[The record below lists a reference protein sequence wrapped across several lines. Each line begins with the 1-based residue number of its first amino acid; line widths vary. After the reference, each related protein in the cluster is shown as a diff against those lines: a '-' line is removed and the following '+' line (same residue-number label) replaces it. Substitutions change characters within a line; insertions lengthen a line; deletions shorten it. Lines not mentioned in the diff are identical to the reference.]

1 MAAVMRRDVG
11 LTKDEPQ
18 DIHKRCLAWG
28 NWARCAMPGAEGTS
42 EGYLRE
48 RTDQAHIG
56 EPDEEVAETERAVAK
71 MRFQRRDYW
80 AAFARYY
87 LNPTELSE
95 EEIADDLG
103 FSEERV
109 NAMLRQ
115 ARILI
120 GYHLH
125 QEAQRL

>member
-1 MAAVMRRDVG
+1 MRQDCQLR
-11 LTKDEPQ
+11 KDEPR
-18 DIHKRCLAWG
+18 DIHDRCVKWG

-48 RTDQAHIG
+48 RTGQAHIG
-56 EPDEEVAETERAVAK
+56 EPDEEVAATELAVAQ
-71 MRFQRRDYW
+71 MRTQRRDYW

-87 LNPTELSE
+87 LNPTDRSE
-95 EEIADDLG
+95 EEIADELG
-103 FSEERV
+103 FSEARI

-120 GYHLH
+120 GYLLH
-125 QEAQRL
+125 KSVRRA

>member
-1 MAAVMRRDVG
+1 MSAVRDEIG
-11 LTKDEPQ
+11 LRKDEPRE
-18 DIHKRCLAWG
+18 IHYRCVKWG

-56 EPDEEVAETERAVAK
+56 EPDEEVAETERAVAQ
-71 MRFQRRDYW
+71 MRSQRRDYW

-95 EEIADDLG
+95 EEIADELG
-103 FSEERV
+103 FSEARI
-109 NAMLRQ
+109 NATLRQ

-120 GYHLH
+120 GYLLH
-125 QEAQRL
+125 KEAVRA